1 MITAPLLTNHQWHA
15 IERYLPPKK
24 HNRAIISAVVF
35 RNWSGESLRHVAQ
48 WYGCTFGRLQAWD
61 REMRAGGQLSAIMRE
76 LRLPQASSLMWSNGG
91 QRSSWRDPDTA
102 RKVEAY
108 RFGQFKE
115 ALREA

>member
-1 MITAPLLTNHQWHA
+1 
-15 IERYLPPKK
+15 
-24 HNRAIISAVVF
+24 
-35 RNWSGESLRHVAQ
+35 
-48 WYGCTFGRLQAWD
+48 
-61 REMRAGGQLSAIMRE
+61 
-76 LRLPQASSLMWSNGG
+76 MWSNGG